1 MQPLPI
7 DPLIPQI
14 LETVRRGSNLVIE
27 APPGSG
33 KTTRVPPALLGL
45 NSGEVWV
52 LEPRRLAARLAAR
65 RVAAELG
72 ETPGQTVG
80 YQVRFEEVSGP
91 RTRLRF
97 LTEGV
102 LTRKLLSNPRLDG
115 VGVVLLDEFHERH
128 LEGDL
133 ALALLLRLQRTTRPD
148 LRLAA
153 MSATIEAAPIAAH
166 LGDCPVLRAEGRL
179 FELSVEYS
187 PVSPDPLEHQVAA
200 AVRRLLVAGK
210 QDALE
215 GDVLVFL
222 PGAAEIR
229 RSLAACEPLARQHD
243 LLLAPLH
250 GDLSPEQQDRA
261 ISPAGRRKII
271 FSTNVAESSVT
282 IEGVRAVIDSGLARV
297 AGHSAWSGLPTLT
310 VSRVS
315 KASANQ
321 RAGRAGRTGPGCV
334 IRLYPAEDFQRRP
347 EQAAPEIQRED
358 LAQVALYAKA
368 MGVDLPALPWL
379 DAPPEESLRAAEQLL
394 QRLGALDAPGRLS
407 AIGREL
413 AALPLHPRLGRLV
426 VEAKRRG
433 VAADGCTIAALIS
446 SGERLPPEGNQVGP
460 SDLLF
465 LLDQPRNGR
474 TRRVFEQIRR
484 AAGGNAASPPKT
496 PAAHDQALQIAVLA
510 AFSDRLARGSASPS
524 AASSRTSQC
533 DGRAVGRNLLLAGGG
548 GAILARSSVVQRAAL
563 LVAVEAE
570 ERRDQGPPLV
580 RLASAV
586 EPEWLLD
593 LYPERIEER
602 NAVEWNRAAE
612 RVESVSAL
620 LFDGLVIE
628 ESRSGQVD
636 PEAAAR
642 LLAEKAWEA
651 GIDRFADRE
660 QLDAWLAR
668 VQFASE
674 HTAVPAIGDGELRD
688 ALLNLCAGLRS
699 LGELQA
705 ASRAGGFARALGARL
720 PAGMQGALDQIAPEW
735 IRLPGG
741 RRTRVHYETG
751 KPPWIASRLQDFF
764 GMTETPRVAAG
775 KVPVVVH
782 LLAPNQRAV
791 QTTTDL
797 TGFWQRLYPELRRQL
812 SRRYPKHKWPEK
824 P

>member
-1 MQPLPI
+1 MQSLPI
-7 DPLIPQI
+7 DSLIPEI
-14 LETVRRGSNLVIE
+14 VGSLHGRPNLVVE

-33 KTTRVPPALLGL
+33 KTTRIPPALLGTA
-45 NSGEVWV
+45 SGEVWV

-72 ETPGQTVG
+72 EKPGETVG

-115 VGVVLLDEFHERH
+115 VGVVVLDEFHERH

-148 LRLAA
+148 LRLVV

-166 LGDCPVLRAEGRL
+166 LGSCPVLRAEGRL

-187 PVSPDPLEHQVAA
+187 PVSPDPLDQQVAA
-200 AVRRLLVAGK
+200 AVRRLLRGGG
-210 QDALE
+210 DGALA

-229 RSLAACEPLARQHD
+229 RALAACEPFARQGGF
-243 LLLAPLH
+243 LLAPLY
-250 GDLSPEQQDRA
+250 GDLSPEEQDRA
-261 ISPAGRRKII
+261 ISPADRPKII
-271 FSTNVAESSVT
+271 LSTNVAESSVT
-282 IEGVRAVIDSGLARV
+282 IEGVRAVIDSGLARIS
-297 AGHSAWSGLPTLT
+297 GHSAWSGLPTLT

-315 KASANQ
+315 KAAANQ
-321 RAGRAGRTGPGCV
+321 RAGRAGRTGPGRV
-334 IRLYPAEDFQRRP
+334 IRLYPIEDFQRRP
-347 EQAAPEIQRED
+347 EQETPEIERED
-358 LAQVALYAKA
+358 LAQVYLHLTA
-368 MGVDLPALPWL
+368 MGIEAPALPWL
-379 DAPPEESLRAAEQLL
+379 DAPPVESLLAAGQLL
-394 QRLGALDAPGRLS
+394 QRLGAFDTQGRL
-407 AIGREL
+407 AGIGREM

-433 VAADGCTIAALIS
+433 VAEDGCAIAALIS
-446 SGERLPPEGNQVGP
+446 SGERLPPAGGHVGP

-465 LLDQPRNGR
+465 LLDQPWSGR
-474 TRRVFEQIRR
+474 MRRVFEQIRR
-484 AAGGNAASPPKT
+484 AAGLDGRGSRKKPAEHDAA
-496 PAAHDQALQIAVLA
+496 LRIAVLT
-510 AFSDRLARGSASPS
+510 AFPDRLARGSAEKTG
-524 AASSRTSQC
+524 ASRRQHGE
-533 DGRAVGRNLLLAGGG
+533 DRDAGRNLLLAGGG
-548 GAILARSSVVQRAAL
+548 GAVLARSSVVRRAGL

-570 ERRDQGPPLV
+570 ERRDQGWPLV

-593 LYPERIEER
+593 LYPERMEER
-602 NAVEWNRAAE
+602 NTVEWNRFAE

-620 LFDGLVIE
+620 LFDGLAIE

-636 PEAAAR
+636 AEAAAR

-660 QLDAWLAR
+660 ALDAWLER
-668 VQFASE
+668 VRFASE
-674 HTAVPAIGDGELRD
+674 HAAFPAAGEEDLRAVLAG
-688 ALLNLCAGLRS
+688 LCEGLRS
-699 LGELQA
+699 FAELQA
-705 ASRAGGFARALGARL
+705 ASRGGGFVRAVEARL
-720 PAGMQGALDQIAPEW
+720 SAGAHQLLEKLAPEW

-741 RRTRVHYETG
+741 RRTRVHYESG
-751 KPPWIASRLQDFF
+751 KPPWVASRLQDFF
-764 GMTETPRVAAG
+764 GMTETPRVAGG
-775 KVPVVVH
+775 KVPLVVH
-782 LLAPNQRAV
+782 LLAPNQRPV
-791 QTTTDL
+791 QMTTDL
-797 TGFWQRLYPELRRQL
+797 AGFWARLYPELRRQL
-812 SRRYPKHKWPEK
+812 SRRYPKHRWPEK